1 MARINQNQSTY
12 ITYGQ
17 MNLIN
22 DFRALWAELV
32 IWMRSYMVSTI
43 TGFSNINAIRNRV
56 NRIPWDMRQKLQP
69 FLGVELAEQFQSLLS
84 MYLNHA
90 QILVDAQKNMDQEA
104 MNNTVSALYRDAD
117 SMADFLASINPY
129 WSKSQ
134 WQNLFYQLTEMGIT
148 EIVDIF
154 SGNYD
159 EEIDLRDRML
169 KLGLVLGDYMAG
181 GVMHYLVPDISSP
194 TQIQQ
199 SPGETLR

>member
-1 MARINQNQSTY
+1 MASINQNQSTY

-22 DFRALWAELV
+22 DFRALWTELV

-43 TGFSNINAIRNRV
+43 TGFSDINAIRNRI
-56 NRIPWDMRQKLQP
+56 NRIPWEMSLKLQP

-90 QILVDAQKNMDQEA
+90 QILVDAQSNKDQEA
-104 MNNTVSALYRDAD
+104 MNNTVATLYRDAD

-134 WQNLFYQLTEMGIT
+134 WQNLIYQLTEMGIA
-148 EIVDIF
+148 EIVAIF
-154 SGNYD
+154 SGNYVT
-159 EEIDLRDRML
+159 EIDLRDRML
-169 KLGLVLGDYMAG
+169 LLGLVLGDYMAS
-181 GVMHYLVPDISSP
+181 GVMHYLSP
-194 TQIQQ
+194 ETNPPSRIQEC
-199 SPGETLR
+199 PGETLP